1 MPDIWPNLPL
11 EHSKNENLV
20 WKLHFLIV
28 QEVNLAEYPAVKP
41 NLRLLPD
48 AWQQPDLMIFGR
60 RTSGRRIGRI
70 VSRRF
75 CRRKIRFNTAQN
87 TSQRATKLEIDPLYL
102 LIPVKERTVQP
113 SRFAPSRGLALLGDR
128 SVCRILI

>member
-11 EHSKNENLV
+11 EQSKNENPV

-70 VSRRF
+70 VGRRF
-75 CRRKIRFNTAQN
+75 CRRKIRFNTGI
-87 TSQRATKLEIDPLYL
+87 RARHDL
-102 LIPVKERTVQP
+102 
-113 SRFAPSRGLALLGDR
+113 
-128 SVCRILI
+128 

>member
-11 EHSKNENLV
+11 EQSKNENLV

-60 RTSGRRIGRI
+60 RTSGRRIGR
-70 VSRRF
+70 VVGRRF
-75 CRRKIRFNTAQN
+75 CRRKIRFNTGVKGIAGGVMN
-87 TSQRATKLEIDPLYL
+87 YESCDPKMKNLT
-102 LIPVKERTVQP
+102 IR
-113 SRFAPSRGLALLGDR
+113 
-128 SVCRILI
+128 

>member
-1 MPDIWPNLPL
+1 MPDICPNLPL
-11 EHSKNENLV
+11 VQSKNENLV

-60 RTSGRRIGRI
+60 RIGRI
-70 VSRRF
+70 VGRRF
-75 CRRKIRFNTAQN
+75 CRRKIRFNTVIM
-87 TSQRATKLEIDPLYL
+87 R
-102 LIPVKERTVQP
+102 
-113 SRFAPSRGLALLGDR
+113 
-128 SVCRILI
+128 